1 MVPPTTASG
10 SGVAARSVATVVRK
24 PHDAVLRSP
33 IRGHAGVGLLMNG
46 AELLVRMLHSYEVRH
61 VFGVPGDTNIPFYA
75 ALEALEGG
83 PRHILTR
90 DERSA
95 GFMADAYARV
105 TNRPGIVEV
114 PSGGGPMYALPAVA
128 EANESSVPLILL
140 TFDMP
145 MAGEGRGVISQ
156 LFDCARLLEPV
167 TKLSVQI
174 KSAAK
179 IPETVRRA
187 FRAATTGRPGA
198 VQLVIPEDIL
208 HQEVRS
214 GEVSMHVED
223 ACKQAPA
230 YPPAAAPADIRN
242 LQSLIARAA
251 RPLVIAGGGV
261 NRSRGEA
268 ALTAFAERYGIPV
281 VTTMTG
287 QNAIADHHELAIGIV
302 GDNGFHPHAN
312 RAMEEADL
320 LIYLGCRIGS
330 VVSIGWSFPP
340 QRPDRRIAQV
350 DICPDFLANNTSNAL
365 SLHADARTVLEQ
377 LNDLPLPAQRRV
389 EPAWV
394 PVLNQWRRQ
403 FWEHA
408 ARELTRRAAGPLG
421 AQRII
426 EALGRRLT
434 GQHFLFADPGTATSY
449 LNRYLRLRDPKSR
462 VLIPRAFGSLGYAL
476 PAVVGSWCARPDA
489 RPIGLFGDGSLGMA
503 VGELETLVRLR
514 VPAILLSF
522 NNSSFGW
529 IKALQKARGAARP
542 LSVDFSPQNGA
553 AIAEAFGLRALRVE
567 TAEELEKALDAAFAH
582 QGPVF
587 LDLVV
592 ESVAD
597 VVPPV
602 YKWLRQAGIDPL
614 AVGGQP
620 LVRPDAPPPGS
631 AGHE

>member
-1 MVPPTTASG
+1 
-10 SGVAARSVATVVRK
+10 
-24 PHDAVLRSP
+24 
-33 IRGHAGVGLLMNG
+33 MNG
-46 AELLVRMLHSYEVRH
+46 AELLVRMLQAYEVRH
-61 VFGVPGDTNIPFYA
+61 VFGVPGDTNVSFYA
-75 ALEALEGG
+75 ALESLKDG

-95 GFMADAYARV
+95 GFMADAYARL
-105 TNRPGIVEV
+105 TNRPGVVEV

-128 EANESSVPLILL
+128 EANESSIPLILL

-187 FRAATTGRPGA
+187 FRVATTGRPGA

-214 GEVSMHVED
+214 GEVSMHFED
-223 ACKQAPA
+223 ACKKAPA
-230 YPPAAAPADIRN
+230 YAPCASAVDVRS
-242 LQSLIARAA
+242 LQSLVARAA
-251 RPLVIAGGGV
+251 RPLIIAGGGV
-261 NRSRGEA
+261 NRSGAGA
-268 ALTAFAERYGIPV
+268 ALTAVAERYRIPV

-287 QNAIADHHELAIGIV
+287 QNAIEDYHELAIGIV

-330 VVSIGWSFPP
+330 VVSIGWTFPAP
-340 QRPDRRIAQV
+340 RADRQIVQV
-350 DICPDFLANNTSNAL
+350 DICPEFLANNTVNTL
-365 SLHADARTVLEQ
+365 NIHADARALLEQ
-377 LNDLPLPAQRRV
+377 FNDLPLPTPLRSDAG
-389 EPAWV
+389 WV
-394 PVLNQWRRQ
+394 PLLNHWRRH

-408 ARELTRRAAGPLG
+408 ARELLRRSGGPLP
-421 AQRII
+421 AQLVID
-426 EALGRRLT
+426 ALGRRLT
-434 GQHFLFADPGTATSY
+434 GRHFLFADPGTATSY
-449 LNRYLRLRDPKSR
+449 LNRFLRLRNPESR
-462 VLIPRAFGSLGYAL
+462 VLIPRAFGSLGYAI
-476 PAVVGSWCARPDA
+476 PAVVGSWCAYPEVRPV
-489 RPIGLFGDGSLGMA
+489 GLFGDGSLGMS
-503 VGELETLVRLR
+503 VGELETLVRLN
-514 VPAILLSF
+514 VPAVLMSF

-529 IKALQKARGAARP
+529 IKADQKSRGIAQP
-542 LSVDFSPQNGA
+542 LSVDFAPQNGC
-553 AIAEAFGLRALRVE
+553 AIAEAFGLQAMRVE
-567 TAEELEKALDAAFAH
+567 TAEALEVALDVAFAH
-582 QGPVF
+582 RGPAF
-587 LDLVV
+587 LDLMV

-620 LVRPDAPPPGS
+620 LVLPEVLPPES
-631 AGHE
+631 ARDE

>member
-1 MVPPTTASG
+1 
-10 SGVAARSVATVVRK
+10 
-24 PHDAVLRSP
+24 
-33 IRGHAGVGLLMNG
+33 MNG
-46 AELLVRMLHSYEVRH
+46 AELLVRMLHGYDVRH
-61 VFGVPGDTNIPFYA
+61 VFGVPGDTNISFYT
-75 ALEALEGG
+75 ALDVESGG
-83 PRHILTR
+83 PRHVLAR

-95 GFMADAYARV
+95 GFMADAYARL
-105 TNRPGIVEV
+105 TNRPGVVEV

-145 MAGEGRGVISQ
+145 MVGEGRGIISQ
-156 LFDCARLLEPV
+156 LFDCARLMEPV

-187 FRAATTGRPGA
+187 FRVATTGRPGA

-208 HQEVRS
+208 HQEVS
-214 GEVSMHVED
+214 TADVSLHVEE

-230 YPPAAAPADIRN
+230 YAPSASPTALRSLQN
-242 LQSLIARAA
+242 LIERAA
-251 RPLVIAGGGV
+251 RPLIIAGGGV
-261 NRSRGEA
+261 DRSRAGGI
-268 ALTAFAERYGIPV
+268 LTAVAERYRIPV

-287 QNAIADHHELAIGIV
+287 QNAIPDHHELAIGIV

-330 VVSIGWSFPP
+330 VVSIGWTFPAP
-340 QRPDRRIAQV
+340 RAGRQIAQV
-350 DICPDFLANNTSNAL
+350 DICPEFLANNTVNTL
-365 SLHADARTVLEQ
+365 SIHADARAVLEQ
-377 LNDLPLPAQRRV
+377 LNELPLPADRRCDSG
-389 EPAWV
+389 WV
-394 PVLNQWRRQ
+394 PLLNQWRRQ
-403 FWEHA
+403 FWDHA
-408 ARELTRRAAGPLG
+408 AEELARPLTGPLP
-421 AQRII
+421 AQRVI

-434 GQHFLFADPGTATSY
+434 GRHFLFADPGTATSY
-449 LNRYLRLRDPKSR
+449 LNRFLRLKDPQSR

-476 PAVVGSWCARPDA
+476 PAVVGSWCADPDA
-489 RPIGLFGDGSLGMA
+489 RPIGLFGDGSLGMS
-503 VGELETLVRLR
+503 VGELETLVRLN
-514 VPAILLSF
+514 VPAILLNF

-529 IKALQKARGAARP
+529 IEALQKSRGLARP
-542 LSVDFSPQNGA
+542 LSVRLSPQNGQ
-553 AIAEAFGLRALRVE
+553 AIAEAFGVRAMRVE
-567 TAEELEKALDAAFAH
+567 TVEALETALDAAFAH
-582 QGPVF
+582 PGPVF

-614 AVGGQP
+614 LVGGKP
-620 LVRPDAPPPGS
+620 LTGPNTLPPESPRHG
-631 AGHE
+631 